1 MHEPIILDRNE
12 DSGLCLLPHGP
23 SCSGTFVLIQK
34 YRANQVLLRNGLE
47 LYVQIGVFGVP
58 FYKGPTGWH
67 FIPH

>member
-1 MHEPIILDRNE
+1 MNLLYSIGMKILACV
-12 DSGLCLLPHGP
+12 SYHTVLLARVL
-23 SCSGTFVLIQK
+23 FVLIQK